1 MRFSLNDI
9 EIWGQTKAKLFE
21 EIQSLLENKFPSL
34 VITFNLDFLRISY
47 ENRKFKDICHS
58 TKLVVPDGVGITK
71 LIKYNYG
78 VKLERITGNDIF
90 RYLLELSGTKEIRY
104 AFVGSTEEVLFK
116 LRAKI
121 TTEFPKIN
129 NALFYHPPLLFENI
143 GLENKK
149 LIDQLKQFKPEVLF
163 LALGCPRQE
172 IWLYENMNSIGAK
185 INIGVGAVFDFY
197 SGFKKRAPFFV
208 QRIGLEWF
216 WRLITE
222 PRRLFG
228 RYVLKDVPCFF
239 QEVLKVQFKK
249 KS

>member
-1 MRFSLNDI
+1 MRFSLNNI
-9 EIWGQTKAKLFE
+9 EIWGESKAKLFE
-21 EIQSLLENKFPSL
+21 EIQGLLENKFPSL
-34 VITFNLDFLRISY
+34 IITFNLDFLRISY

-90 RYLLELSGTKEIRY
+90 RYLLELSGTKDIRY
-104 AFVGSTEEVLFK
+104 AFVGSTEKVLFK
-116 LRAKI
+116 LKSKI

-129 NALFYHPPLLFENI
+129 NAFFYHPPMMFETI
-143 GLENKK
+143 EQENKK
-149 LIDQLKQFKPEVLF
+149 LIEQLIQFKPDVLC

-172 IWLYENMNSIGAK
+172 IWLYENMNSVGAK
-185 INIGVGAVFDFY
+185 INIGIGAVFDFY
-197 SGFKKRAPFFV
+197 SGFKKRAPLFV

-222 PRRLFG
+222 PKRLFG
-228 RYVLKDVPCFF
+228 RYIIKDIPVF
-239 QEVLKVQFKK
+239 V
-249 KS
+249 KSIIRRKQQ